1 MIHSKLAL
9 VVLPLHAATSF
20 KLMPE
25 PRSLGNTHL
34 EVSRRTVFEVTAQ
47 GMLSSALLPSIAS
60 AAPPT
65 LDDLKKLQIGHSR
78 VQYLLANWE
87 KLTESC
93 NNKAMSET
101 ESRQVVR
108 TEGGGGGICDK
119 NPLVVQDYLGYKSTK
134 DPLFKADSLML
145 KAAPL
150 VKEMDEADYVDLVE
164 EYREKSDQIS
174 LLAYTS
180 SWGEANPNGSKETTD
195 DYLLQT
201 KKVVSE
207 AEVMLR
213 KILGALDLPVL
224 EPAAKAA

>member
-1 MIHSKLAL
+1 MTKDEQTEDFGKKYPGQDSIDSIVEAEAMIHSKLAL

-20 KLMPE
+20 KLMPG

-47 GMLSSALLPSIAS
+47 GVLSSALLPSIAS

-108 TEGGGGGICDK
+108 TEGGGKVLDGIK
-119 NPLVVQDYLGYKSTK
+119 QPVV
-134 DPLFKADSLML
+134 
-145 KAAPL
+145 
-150 VKEMDEADYVDLVE
+150 
-164 EYREKSDQIS
+164 
-174 LLAYTS
+174 
-180 SWGEANPNGSKETTD
+180 NG
-195 DYLLQT
+195 
-201 KKVVSE
+201 
-207 AEVMLR
+207 
-213 KILGALDLPVL
+213 VL
-224 EPAAKAA
+224 TNL